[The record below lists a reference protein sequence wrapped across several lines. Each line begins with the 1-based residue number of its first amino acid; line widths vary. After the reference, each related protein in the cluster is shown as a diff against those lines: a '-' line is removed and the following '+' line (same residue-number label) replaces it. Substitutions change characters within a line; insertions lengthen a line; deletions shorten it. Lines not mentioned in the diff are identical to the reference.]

1 MWIFKDI
8 HSRDCFLLT
17 ILIDKQKIV
26 TCFRYSPIEND
37 AENEELANINDL
49 EDYIELLYE
58 EIPAKVRGSSLIL
71 QLSR

>member
-1 MWIFKDI
+1 MA
-8 HSRDCFLLT
+8 R
-17 ILIDKQKIV
+17 
-26 TCFRYSPIEND
+26 FRYSPIEND